1 MGKAREA
8 MFGPTPGFDREK
20 SVRCGF
26 AAEGTLIAASTVPHR
41 EGSLH
46 AFIAYMYVLPLFLLL
61 RYVRGFSSLG
71 LFIL

>member
-1 MGKAREA
+1 MGEA
-8 MFGPTPGFDREK
+8 GEVTFGPTPGFDKEK
-20 SVRCGF
+20 SVRCGL

-46 AFIAYMYVLPLFLLL
+46 VFIAYMYVLPLFLLL